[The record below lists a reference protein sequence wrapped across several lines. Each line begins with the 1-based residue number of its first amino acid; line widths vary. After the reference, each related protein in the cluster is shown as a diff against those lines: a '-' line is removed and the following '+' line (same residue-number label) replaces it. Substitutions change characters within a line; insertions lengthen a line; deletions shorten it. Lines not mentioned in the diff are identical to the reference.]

1 MLADT
6 ATAVSLFEAP
16 PPPAEQAVGALGT
29 AAELTAPMKKWGVAL
44 DGGFQIL
51 PDLLLRYQRD
61 LHLTANDVVVLLNL
75 MMAWWERDRLPF
87 PRTATVARRMDT
99 SERTVQRSIDRLRKL
114 RLLYKAT
121 RRDAAGETR
130 PAFDLSPLAAK
141 LQEIAQTD
149 PLSERRRALRAGE
162 AGAQTQPPAQAQ

>member
-1 MLADT
+1 MLGET
-6 ATAVSLFEAP
+6 ATAVSLSATPPLPEGEAD
-16 PPPAEQAVGALGT
+16 GAQGA

-51 PDLLLRYQRD
+51 PDLLLRCQRELD
-61 LHLTANDVVVLLNL
+61 LTTNDVVVLLNL
-75 MMAWWERDRLPF
+75 TMAWWERDRLPF
-87 PRTATVARRMDT
+87 PRTATIARRMDT

-114 RLLYKAT
+114 RLLYKTT